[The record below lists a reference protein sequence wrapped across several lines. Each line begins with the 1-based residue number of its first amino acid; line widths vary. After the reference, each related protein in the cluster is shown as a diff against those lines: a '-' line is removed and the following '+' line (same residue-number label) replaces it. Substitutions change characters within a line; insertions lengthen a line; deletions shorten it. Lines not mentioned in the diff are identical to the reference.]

1 MAETMENG
9 KGEQENQG
17 ENAGQKAGHKHVR
30 GYHRNSKQQQ
40 QIVLRKGR
48 KEKRQTNQP

>member
-40 QIVLRKGR
+40 IVLRKGR